1 MNGGN
6 NMWES
11 IDDFW
16 SDSMRDIKNGMI
28 KDYEENKKIVV
39 IGTNR
44 FDIIDKNT
52 LIFNEKLKEILC
64 KEVHYNITLMN
75 GSTIS
80 GVGCF
85 VFGCGGNTST
95 IDIFVEDR
103 DLHRISDIRLSE
115 QDFKETIKR
124 CVITVK

>member
-1 MNGGN
+1 
-6 NMWES
+6 MWET

-16 SDSMRDIKNGMI
+16 RESMQDIKNGMI
-28 KDYEENKKIVV
+28 KDYEENKKIII
-39 IGTNR
+39 IGTDYFN
-44 FDIIDKNT
+44 IIDKDT
-52 LIFNEKLKEILC
+52 LIFNNRLNEILC
-64 KEVHYNITLMN
+64 KEVHYNITLIN

-103 DLHRISDIRLSE
+103 DLHRVSDIRFSE

>member
-1 MNGGN
+1 
-6 NMWES
+6 MWET

-16 SDSMRDIKNGMI
+16 RDSIRDIKNGMI
-28 KDYEENKKIVV
+28 KDYEENKKIVI
-39 IGTNR
+39 IGTDHFN
-44 FDIIDKNT
+44 IINNDT
-52 LIFNEKLKEILC
+52 SIFNNRLNEILC
-64 KEVHYNITLMN
+64 KEVHYNITLKN

-103 DLHRISDIRLSE
+103 DLHRISDIRFTE